1 MTTPAGDHRL
11 TRCPNCCA
19 GNLDVF
25 YEVKGIPAHSV
36 LLLDTREQAV
46 NYPKGDF
53 AAAVCDHCGFIANVD
68 FDPALNAYAEKYE
81 STQSF
86 SPTFNA
92 FARRLATTLVERYDL
107 HGKDIIEIGCGQGE
121 FLTLLCELGGNRG
134 VGFDPAYRN
143 EPLASEARDR
153 ITFIADFYSE
163 RYTNYNADFVCCK
176 MTLEHIPDTLHFM
189 QTVRRSIGERRDTV
203 VFFQIPNGL
212 YVLGDIAFWDMYYE
226 HCSYFSPASLKA
238 LFQASGFDVLG
249 TWTGYDDQY
258 LMIEARPAE
267 NTPNEPPA
275 VDADDL
281 QTLRQLV
288 QHFRDGIG
296 TRLDYW
302 RKLFADIRATGQ
314 RAVIWG
320 GGSKG
325 VSFLTTL
332 GAHDAIA
339 YAVDINP
346 RKTGTF
352 MAGAGQ
358 EIIHPDFLREY
369 RPDVVIV
376 MNPIYMDEIRAIFE
390 SMDQQ
395 PRLVPITGEGEI
407 ARTAQA

>member
-1 MTTPAGDHRL
+1 MTNHADDHRL
-11 TRCPNCCA
+11 TRCPNCCI
-19 GNLDVF
+19 GTLEVF

-36 LLLDTREQAV
+36 LLLETREQAV
-46 NYPKGDF
+46 DYPKGDF
-53 AAAVCDHCGFIANVD
+53 AAALCDHCGFIANVD

-92 FARRLATTLVERYDL
+92 FAHRLANTLIDRYDL

-121 FLTLLCELGGNRG
+121 FLTLLCKLGGNRG

-143 EPLASEARDR
+143 EPLESEVRDR
-153 ITFIADFYSE
+153 IRFIADFYSE
-163 RYTNYNADFVCCK
+163 RYTDYRADFVCCK
-176 MTLEHIPDTLHFM
+176 MTLEHIPDTSRFM

-203 VFFQIPNGL
+203 VFFQIPNAL
-212 YVLGDIAFWDMYYE
+212 YVLQDIAFWDMYYE
-226 HCSYFSPASLKA
+226 HCSYFSPVSLRA
-238 LFQASGFDVLG
+238 LFQASGFDVLS

-267 NTPNEPPA
+267 DMPQDVAA
-275 VDADDL
+275 VDAGDL
-281 QTLRQLV
+281 QTVRQAV
-288 QHFRDGIG
+288 QHFKDGIG
-296 TRLDYW
+296 ARLDYW
-302 RKLFADIRATGQ
+302 RTLFAEIQAAGQ

-332 GAHDAIA
+332 GAHEAID

-346 RKTGTF
+346 RKAGTF

-358 EIIHPDFLREY
+358 EIVHPDFLGDY
-369 RPDVVIV
+369 RPDVAIV
-376 MNPIYMDEIRAIFE
+376 MNPIYMDEIRATFE
-390 SMDQQ
+390 GMGQQ
-395 PRLVPITGEGEI
+395 PRLVPISGEE
-407 ARTAQA
+407 QA

>member
-1 MTTPAGDHRL
+1 
-11 TRCPNCCA
+11 
-19 GNLDVF
+19 
-25 YEVKGIPAHSV
+25 
-36 LLLDTREQAV
+36 LLETREHAMS
-46 NYPKGDF
+46 YPKGDF
-53 AAAVCDHCGFIANVD
+53 AAALCDHCGFIANVD

-92 FARRLATTLVERYDL
+92 FAHGLATTLIERYDL

-153 ITFIADFYSE
+153 LRFVADFYSE
-163 RYTNYNADFVCCK
+163 RYTDYHADFVCCK
-176 MTLEHIPDTLHFM
+176 MTLEHIPDTLRFM
-189 QTVRRSIGERRDTV
+189 QTVRRSIGRRRDTV

-238 LFQASGFDVLG
+238 LFRASGFEVLA

-258 LMIEARPAE
+258 LMIEARPADE
-267 NTPNEPPA
+267 TPQESPTI
-275 VDADDL
+275 DADDL
-281 QTLRQLV
+281 AVVRRSV
-288 QHFRDGIG
+288 QHFKDGIG
-296 TRLDYW
+296 ARLDYW
-302 RKLFADIRATGQ
+302 RALFADIRAAGQ

-358 EIIHPDFLREY
+358 EIVHPDFLRDY
-369 RPDVVIV
+369 RPDLVIV
-376 MNPIYMDEIRAIFE
+376 MNPIYMDEIRAVFE
-390 SMDQQ
+390 GMGQH
-395 PRLVPITGEGEI
+395 PRLASISGE
-407 ARTAQA
+407 ASA